1 MFVRCIGGMSSIVVS
16 EVLPRPKQ
24 LTNYG
29 NTNKEQ
35 KAVGKLHVCVGIFN
49 VLLYSAIL
57 DCGVIDCWLSGI
69 DFYKLCIVLFDSI
82 QMMCD
87 RHWHLCRELV
97 FSSARSQVSDESS
110 GVACSL
116 SPDRCDS
123 WEYCASRLHPVLPL
137 QTFIACKVD
146 GHDYILILS
155 SSKNN
160 VHSIDVGTAS
170 SPQTRRSLVMTKEI
184 IDSSIDPHLL

>member
-1 MFVRCIGGMSSIVVS
+1 
-16 EVLPRPKQ
+16 
-24 LTNYG
+24 
-29 NTNKEQ
+29 
-35 KAVGKLHVCVGIFN
+35 
-49 VLLYSAIL
+49 
-57 DCGVIDCWLSGI
+57 
-69 DFYKLCIVLFDSI
+69 
-82 QMMCD
+82 
-87 RHWHLCRELV
+87 
-97 FSSARSQVSDESS
+97 
-110 GVACSL
+110 
-116 SPDRCDS
+116 
-123 WEYCASRLHPVLPL
+123 L